1 MVERRLLSRSCVLSK
16 TLLRPGPLIVVV
28 IPLVEG
34 LFDVAADLPLFL
46 LCTLLDPT
54 RPRLAA
60 AR

>member
-1 MVERRLLSRSCVLSK
+1 MVERRLLSRSRALSK

-28 IPLVEG
+28 VSLVEG
-34 LFDVAADLPLFL
+34 LFDVAADLPPVS
-46 LCTLLDPT
+46 LCTLLDPA